1 MSRSITTGTVGLAL
15 LLALG
20 LGAGS
25 CGSEDDDPDAARDG
39 DSSASADPDQP
50 ASDDGPPFGPEC
62 QDLLA
67 AWGQE
72 SAAALAEQPYGD
84 LLKSGMRR
92 SNGLFGQA
100 GLLDEEDV
108 TLFVPADSA
117 INGLSVEEL
126 EPLLLDRG
134 HIRNV
139 MRRHVV
145 PGRLAPSELAGEHTT
160 IGGDTLTIEVSGD
173 EVRVGDEGAL
183 VTCGNVR
190 TLDATIYVI
199 DDALVS

>member
-15 LLALG
+15 LLALAVG
-20 LGAGS
+20 VGG
-25 CGSEDDDPDAARDG
+25 CGSEDDDPDAARDSG
-39 DSSASADPDQP
+39 SVSAESEQP

-67 AWGQE
+67 TSGQE
-72 SAAALAEQPYGD
+72 SAAALAELPYPD
-84 LLKSGMRR
+84 LLKAGMRR

-100 GLLDEEDV
+100 GLLDQEDV

-134 HIRNV
+134 HIRRV
-139 MRRHVV
+139 MSGHVV
-145 PGRLAPSELAGEHTT
+145 PGRLPPSELAGEHTT
-160 IGGDTLTIEVSGD
+160 LGDDTLTIEVSGD
-173 EVRVGDEGAL
+173 EVRVGDVGAL
-183 VTCGNVR
+183 VTCGNIQTR
-190 TLDATIYVI
+190 DATLYVI
-199 DDALVS
+199 DDVLVS